1 MLLDRRIFLHAGGAS
16 ALSFLTGHRTCALGD
31 EGHLLDQQRIA
42 NYRLPALSSVNVVS
56 TRVTY
61 AVQGTAHA
69 PLLLYFHGWGDDQR
83 VVLPLEYPLIEAGYR
98 LLVFHRPGYAG
109 TALSG
114 RAGGRRHDWRTAAD
128 QAELAAGLLDYST
141 AAVSGTGR

>member
-16 ALSFLTGHRTCALGD
+16 ALSFLTGHRTCALAD

-61 AVQGTAHA
+61 AVQGTAHP
-69 PLLLYFHGWGDDQR
+69 PLLLYFHGWRDD
-83 VVLPLEYPLIEAGYR
+83 
-98 LLVFHRPGYAG
+98 
-109 TALSG
+109 
-114 RAGGRRHDWRTAAD
+114 
-128 QAELAAGLLDYST
+128 
-141 AAVSGTGR
+141 

>member
-42 NYRLPALSSVNVVS
+42 NYRLPALSSVDCCS
-56 TRVTY
+56 TS
-61 AVQGTAHA
+61 TA
-69 PLLLYFHGWGDDQR
+69 G
-83 VVLPLEYPLIEAGYR
+83 VMIEAGYR